1 MVDRFGGEAQR
12 FRDGGELVFDLL
24 ARIIDFIVVQRI
36 ERAPAFRDADG
47 ERPFELIGMEL
58 PLEWPF
64 RRGVERRSLLRPD
77 RIRRQAVRTAD
88 QQFVIIPAGE
98 EFQENL
104 RELLVLRTLLD

>member
-58 PLEWPF
+58 PLERPF
-64 RRGVERRSLLRPD
+64 RRVWNAGFSFAQAGFGGRPSELRISSSL
-77 RIRRQAVRTAD
+77 
-88 QQFVIIPAGE
+88 
-98 EFQENL
+98 
-104 RELLVLRTLLD
+104 